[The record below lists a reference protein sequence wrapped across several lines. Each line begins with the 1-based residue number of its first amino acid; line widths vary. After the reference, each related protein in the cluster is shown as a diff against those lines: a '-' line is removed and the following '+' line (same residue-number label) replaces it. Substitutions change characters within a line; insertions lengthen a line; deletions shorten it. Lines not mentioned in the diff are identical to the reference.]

1 MVLEKNKQSKT
12 TDMTEEAIC
21 LAKIEE
27 NSRLPLQKQRR
38 FNLLRGK
45 LHAETL
51 TQSEETE
58 LQNLW
63 QSVEQM
69 NAKRLEA
76 LIELSQKRGIHLRA
90 LMDELGIGKSDEVF

>member
-1 MVLEKNKQSKT
+1 MVQVKDKQKKT
-12 TDMTEEAIC
+12 TDMTEEAAY
-21 LAKIEE
+21 LAKIEKY
-27 NSRLPLQKQRR
+27 SRLPLQKQRR
-38 FNLLRGK
+38 FDLLRGK

-51 TQSEETE
+51 TQSEEIE

-76 LIELSQKRGIHLRA
+76 LIELSQKRGIHLRT

>member
-1 MVLEKNKQSKT
+1 MMQAKNKQTKT
-12 TDMTEEAIC
+12 RGITEEAIC
-21 LAKIEE
+21 LAKIEK
-27 NSRLPLQKQRR
+27 NSRLPLQKQQH
-38 FNLLRGK
+38 FDLLRGK

-51 TQSEETE
+51 THSEEIE

-63 QSVEQM
+63 QNVEQM

-90 LMDELGIGKSDEVF
+90 LMDELGIGKNDEVF

>member
-1 MVLEKNKQSKT
+1 MQAKDKQTKAA
-12 TDMTEEAIC
+12 DMKEESIC
-21 LAKIEE
+21 LAKIEQ

-38 FNLLRGK
+38 LDLLRGK

-51 TQSEETE
+51 THSEEIE

-76 LIELSQKRGIHLRA
+76 LIELSQKRGIELRT
-90 LMDELGIGKSDEVF
+90 LMDELGIGKNDEVF

>member
-1 MVLEKNKQSKT
+1 MQAKDEQKKT
-12 TDMTEEAIC
+12 TGMTAEAIC
-21 LAKIEE
+21 LEKIKK

-51 TQSEETE
+51 TQSEEIE

-76 LIELSQKRGIHLRA
+76 LIELSQKRGIHLTA

>member
-1 MVLEKNKQSKT
+1 MMQAKNNQMKT
-12 TDMTEEAIC
+12 TDMTEEAIA
-21 LAKIEE
+21 LAKIEK
-27 NSRLPLQKQRR
+27 NSRLPLQEQRR
-38 FNLLRGK
+38 LDLLRRK

-51 TQSEETE
+51 THSEEIE

-76 LIELSQKRGIHLRA
+76 LIQLSQKRGIELRT

>member
-1 MVLEKNKQSKT
+1 MMQAKNNQTKT

-21 LAKIEE
+21 LAKIEK
-27 NSRLPLQKQRR
+27 NSRLPLRKQRR
-38 FNLLRGK
+38 LDLLRGK

-76 LIELSQKRGIHLRA
+76 LIELSQKRGIHLKA
-90 LMDELGIGKSDEVF
+90 LMMNWV

>member
-1 MVLEKNKQSKT
+1 MQAKDKQKKT
-12 TDMTEEAIC
+12 TGMTAEAIC
-21 LAKIEE
+21 LAKIEK

-38 FNLLRGK
+38 FDLLRGK

-51 TQSEETE
+51 TQSEEIE

-76 LIELSQKRGIHLRA
+76 LIELSQKRGIHIRT

>member
-1 MVLEKNKQSKT
+1 MQAKDRQTKT
-12 TDMTEEAIC
+12 MDMTEEAIC
-21 LAKIEE
+21 LAKIEK
-27 NSRLPLQKQRR
+27 NSRLPLRKQRR
-38 FNLLRGK
+38 FDLLRGK

-51 TQSEETE
+51 TQSEEIE

-76 LIELSQKRGIHLRA
+76 LIELSQRRGIHLRT

>member
-1 MVLEKNKQSKT
+1 MTQAKNRQTKT
-12 TDMTEEAIC
+12 TDMKEESIC
-21 LAKIEE
+21 LAKIGK

-38 FNLLRGK
+38 FDLLRGK

-51 TQSEETE
+51 THSEEIE

-76 LIELSQKRGIHLRA
+76 LIELSQKRGIELRT
-90 LMDELGIGKSDEVF
+90 LIDELGIGKSDEVF

>member
-1 MVLEKNKQSKT
+1 MRQAKNKQTKT
-12 TDMTEEAIC
+12 MDMTEEAIC
-21 LAKIEE
+21 LAKIER
-27 NSRLPLQKQRR
+27 NSRLPLQKQQR

-45 LHAETL
+45 LHAEKL
-51 TQSEETE
+51 TQSEEIE

-69 NAKRLEA
+69 NVKRLEA
-76 LIELSQKRGIHLRA
+76 LIELAKGRGMHLRA

>member
-1 MVLEKNKQSKT
+1 MQAKNNQTKT

-21 LAKIEE
+21 LAKIEK

-38 FNLLRGK
+38 LDLLRGK
-45 LHAETL
+45 FHAETL
-51 TQSEETE
+51 THSEEIE

-69 NAKRLEA
+69 NATRLEA
-76 LIELSQKRGIHLRA
+76 LIELSQKRGIKLRT

>member
-1 MVLEKNKQSKT
+1 MIPAKNKQMT
-12 TDMTEEAIC
+12 TVDTTEEAIY
-21 LAKIEE
+21 LAKIEKY
-27 NSRLPLQKQRR
+27 SRLPLQKQRR
-38 FNLLRGK
+38 FDLLRGK
-45 LHAETL
+45 LHAERL

>member
-1 MVLEKNKQSKT
+1 MMPAKNRQTKT
-12 TDMTEEAIC
+12 IDMTEEAIC
-21 LAKIEE
+21 LAKIEKY
-27 NSRLPLQKQRR
+27 SCLPLQKQRR
-38 FNLLRGK
+38 FDLLRGK
-45 LHAETL
+45 LHAERL

-63 QSVEQM
+63 QNVEQM

>member
-1 MVLEKNKQSKT
+1 MVQVKDKQKKT
-12 TDMTEEAIC
+12 TDMTEEAAC
-21 LAKIEE
+21 LTKIEKY
-27 NSRLPLQKQRR
+27 SRLPLQKQRR
-38 FNLLRGK
+38 FDLLRGK

-51 TQSEETE
+51 TQSEEIE

-76 LIELSQKRGIHLRA
+76 LIELSQKRGIHLRT

>member
-1 MVLEKNKQSKT
+1 M
-12 TDMTEEAIC
+12 
-21 LAKIEE
+21 AKIAK
-27 NSRLPLQKQRR
+27 NSRLSFHQQRR
-38 FNLLRGK
+38 LDLLRGK

-51 TQSEETE
+51 TQSEEME

-76 LIELSQKRGIHLRA
+76 LIELSQKREVHLCT
-90 LMDELGIGKSDEVF
+90 LMEELGIGKSDEVF

>member
-1 MVLEKNKQSKT
+1 
-12 TDMTEEAIC
+12 MTVETIC
-21 LAKIEE
+21 LTKIEK

-38 FNLLRGK
+38 FDLLRGK

-51 TQSEETE
+51 TQSEEIE

-76 LIELSQKRGIHLRA
+76 LVELSQKRGVHLRT
-90 LMDELGIGKSDEVF
+90 LMEELGIGKSDAVF

>member
-1 MVLEKNKQSKT
+1 MRIKEKRKKKTDTTTEAIFLERIEKNSQ
-12 TDMTEEAIC
+12 
-21 LAKIEE
+21 
-27 NSRLPLQKQRR
+27 LPLQKQRR
-38 FNLLRGK
+38 FDRLRRK

-51 TQSEETE
+51 TPSEEME

-76 LIELSQKRGIHLRA
+76 LVELSQKRGIHLRT